1 LKRKA
6 IFLLYRVLQAL
17 VSPILLVYLLLRGL
31 RNPNYISTL
40 RERCGEI
47 PPLWQQTVSAAI
59 WLHAVSVGEILAAVP
74 LIEELRKRT
83 PGTPVF
89 VSTTTLAGRE
99 TAEKRLA
106 GLADGVFFAPL
117 DYVWAVRR
125 VLRRLRPSVVIVLE
139 TEIWPN
145 LFRESKRMDCGL
157 ILVNGRISDRALPR
171 YRRFAP
177 LFSEVLSLCDKILA
191 QSDEMKTR
199 FEAAGAPPAKIESGG
214 NLKYDWTPPPIA
226 ARSTVLDFIEA
237 DRERPLWIAASTSA
251 DDRVSEEDF
260 VIAAQGRLPGWR
272 LIVAPRKPERFANVA
287 GLLEQSGL
295 NWTRRSSSNNTH
307 ADVMLLDSIG
317 ELSGLFPYAKVVFM
331 GGTLADRGG
340 HNILEPAIFGKP
352 VVVGPHMENFR
363 EIAQHFERSRAV
375 IRIESGTQLHEA
387 VISAASDP
395 GLGGRARAAAE
406 QKRGASV
413 RAADAVLALYESIY
427 PCERHPQ
434 PVNALLWLLSLLWQ
448 AGSARDRREKK
459 ERAAR
464 LPVPV
469 VSIGNITTGGTG
481 KTPVTIELLREF
493 GGSKPGLLTRG
504 YGRTSHREVL
514 FLDPK
519 EHISRSLTGDE
530 AQLCMRTAGAPIG
543 IGSDRYAVGRHLLRA
558 VDLRLLFLDDGFQH
572 LQLHRDFD
580 LVLIDAL
587 RPFGGGHFVPLGGL
601 REPLGGL
608 ARATAFLMTR
618 ADEAPNTRAIESVL
632 RRHNPTAPIFH
643 AQTVPLRWRDSAGT
657 EFKTDL
663 FKDKHIVAFCGLGNP
678 QAFWKTLRRLKIEP
692 VAHYEYEDHH
702 QYAPAEIRLLAQ
714 HARDMRADIVLTTE
728 KDEINLDPHYPAI
741 MGEIR
746 LFRLEIGMEID
757 RREELLGLIG
767 QRCFSGII

>member
-17 VSPILLVYLLLRGL
+17 ASPILLVYLLLRGL

-47 PPLWQQTVSAAI
+47 PPLWQQTVSASL
-59 WLHAVSVGEILAAVP
+59 WLHAVSVGEVLAAVP

-83 PGTPVF
+83 PGTAVF

-99 TAEKRLA
+99 TALKRLA

-145 LFRESKRMDCGL
+145 LFRESKRMGCGL
-157 ILVNGRISDRALPR
+157 ILVNGRISDRAFPR

-177 LFSEVLSLCDKILA
+177 LFSEVLSLCDAILA
-191 QSDEMKTR
+191 QSDEMKGR
-199 FEAAGAPPAKIESGG
+199 FEAAGAPPAKVESGG
-214 NLKYDWTPPPIA
+214 NLKYDWTPQPIS
-226 ARSTVLDFIEA
+226 ARSPVLEFIEA
-237 DRERPLWIAASTSA
+237 DGKRPLWIAASTSA
-251 DDRVSEEDF
+251 DDRVAEEDF
-260 VIAAQGRLPGWR
+260 VIATQRRLPGWR
-272 LIVAPRKPERFANVA
+272 LIVAPRKPERFAGVA

-295 NWTRRSSSNNTH
+295 NWTRRSSFNNTH

-317 ELSGLFPYAKVVFM
+317 ELSGLFPYATVVFM

-363 EIAQHFERSRAV
+363 EIAEHFERNHAF
-375 IRIESGTQLHEA
+375 IRIDSGNQLHDA

-395 GLGGRARAAAE
+395 GLGDRARAAAE
-406 QKRGASV
+406 HKRGASV
-413 RAADAVLALYESIY
+413 RAADAVLALYESSY

-434 PVNALLWLLSLLWQ
+434 PAHALLWLLSLLWQ
-448 AGSARDRREKK
+448 AGSARDRRAKK
-459 ERAAR
+459 ARAAR

-481 KTPVTIELLREF
+481 KTPVTIELLRKF
-493 GGSKPGLLTRG
+493 RNSKPGLLTRG
-504 YGRTSHREVL
+504 YGRTSHRDVL

-519 EHISRSLTGDE
+519 EHFPRSLTGDE
-530 AQLCMRTAGAPIG
+530 PQLCMRATGVPIG
-543 IGSDRYAVGRHLLRA
+543 IGSDRYSVGTQLLQA
-558 VDLRLLFLDDGFQH
+558 VDLGLLFLDDGFQH

-580 LVLIDAL
+580 LVLIDTL
-587 RPFGGGHFVPLGGL
+587 RPFGGGHLVPLGGL

-618 ADEAPNTRAIESVL
+618 ADEAPNTKAIESVL
-632 RRHNPTAPIFH
+632 RRYNSAAPIFH
-643 AQTVPLRWRDSAGT
+643 ARTVPLRWRDSVGT
-657 EFKTDL
+657 EFKLDL
-663 FKDKHIVAFCGLGNP
+663 FKDKHVVAFCGLGNP
-678 QAFWKTLRRLKIEP
+678 QAFWTTLRRLKIEP
-692 VAHYEYEDHH
+692 VARYEYEDHH
-702 QYAPAEIRLLAQ
+702 QYTPAEIRLLAQ

-728 KDEINLDPHYPAI
+728 KDEINLDLHYPAI

-746 LFRLEIGMEID
+746 LYRLEIGTEMD
-757 RREELLGLIG
+757 RREELFDLINR
-767 QRCFSGII
+767 RCFSGII

>member
-1 LKRKA
+1 M
-6 IFLLYRVLQAL
+6 QAL
-17 VSPILLVYLLLRGL
+17 ASPIVLVYLLLRGL
-31 RNPNYISTL
+31 RNPGYLSTL
-40 RERCGEI
+40 HERCGEI
-47 PPLWQQTVSAAI
+47 PPLWQQTVSASI

-99 TAEKRLA
+99 TAEKRLD

-145 LFRESKRMDCGL
+145 LFRESKRLGCGL

-177 LFSEVLSLCDKILA
+177 LFSEVLSLCDTILA
-191 QSDEMKTR
+191 QSDEMKVR
-199 FEAAGAPPAKIESGG
+199 FEAAGAPPARVETGG

-226 ARSTVLDFIEA
+226 ARSAALEFIKA
-237 DRERPLWIAASTSA
+237 DRARPLWIAASTS
-251 DDRVSEEDF
+251 DDDHVAEEDL
-260 VIAAQGRLPGWR
+260 VINAQRNLPGWR

-287 GLLEQSGL
+287 ELLEQSGL
-295 NWTRRSSSNNTH
+295 NWTRRSSPICTRNANTH

-317 ELSGLFPYAKVVFM
+317 ELGGLFPYAKVVFM

-363 EIAQHFERSRAV
+363 EIVQHFERSHAV
-375 IRIESGTQLHEA
+375 IRIDSGAQLHEA

-406 QKRGASV
+406 QKRGASL
-413 RAADAVLALYESIY
+413 RAADAVLALYESNY

-434 PVNALLWLLSLLWQ
+434 PVHALLWLLSLLWQ
-448 AGSARDRREKK
+448 AGSARDRHAKRA
-459 ERAAR
+459 RAAQ

-469 VSIGNITTGGTG
+469 VSVGNITTGGTG
-481 KTPVTIELLREF
+481 KTPVTIELLRKF

-504 YGRTSHREVL
+504 YGRTSHGDIL

-519 EHISRSLTGDE
+519 EHTPRSLTGDE
-530 AQLCMRTAGAPIG
+530 AQLCMRAAAVPIG
-543 IGSDRYAVGRHLLRA
+543 IGSDRYAVGRQLLQA
-558 VDLRLLFLDDGFQH
+558 VDVHLLFLDDGFQH

-587 RPFGGGHFVPLGGL
+587 RPFGGGHLVPLGGL
-601 REPLGGL
+601 REPLSGL

-618 ADEAPNTRAIESVL
+618 ADEAPNTKAIEAVV
-632 RRHNPTAPIFH
+632 RRYNATAPIFR
-643 AQTVPLRWRDSAGT
+643 ARTVPLRWRDSAGT
-657 EFKTDL
+657 EFKADL
-663 FKDKHIVAFCGLGNP
+663 FKGKHVVAFCGLGNP
-678 QAFWKTLRRLKIEP
+678 QAFWETLRRLGIEP
-692 VAHYEYEDHH
+692 VAQYEYEDHH
-702 QYAPAEIRLLAQ
+702 HYTPAEIRLLAQ

-728 KDEINLDPHYPAI
+728 KDEINLDTHYPSI
-741 MGEIR
+741 MGEIK
-746 LFRLEIGMEID
+746 LYRLEIGTEVD
-757 RREELLGLIG
+757 REQDLFGLIY
-767 QRCFSGII
+767 QRCYSGII